1 MVFPYRYSKACENKK
16 TKSAVQRP
24 VVSHCKKKE
33 RKRKKKDFFCEH
45 SFSMFFMVAVPDILF
60 VPSGVGKDEK

>member
-1 MVFPYRYSKACENKK
+1 MKIKK
-16 TKSAVQRP
+16 QKVQCS
-24 VVSHCKKKE
+24 VQLYHIAKKKKE
-33 RKRKKKDFFCEH
+33 ERKKKDFLCEH

>member
-1 MVFPYRYSKACENKK
+1 MKIKK
-16 TKSAVQRP
+16 QKVQSS
-24 VVSHCKKKE
+24 VQLYHIAKKKKE
-33 RKRKKKDFFCEH
+33 RKRKDFFCEH

>member
-24 VVSHCKKKE
+24 VVSHCKKKK
-33 RKRKKKDFFCEH
+33 KRDFFCEH